1 MSVRSK
7 KPDRCRD
14 CRSFWTKGIPDGKHD
29 QWCCHFGAPAST
41 KQGHCIQMNAK
52 TPQVPA

>member
-1 MSVRSK
+1 VRSK